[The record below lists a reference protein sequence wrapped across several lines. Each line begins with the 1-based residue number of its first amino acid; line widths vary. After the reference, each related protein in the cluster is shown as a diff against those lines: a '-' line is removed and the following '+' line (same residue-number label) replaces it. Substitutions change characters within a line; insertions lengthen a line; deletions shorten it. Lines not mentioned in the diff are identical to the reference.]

1 MGEEQGAPGWLGI
14 RDWLTGHSMF
24 LVKQSI
30 YRDVKVKCPFPEVT
44 SWAGAAPS
52 WGLETYSNI
61 SNLMWEA
68 LLSLPF
74 ADRNM
79 KAWGEK
85 NHFSKITD
93 YRARGLQLQIFLWP
107 VRSFIFSPLLLLAFT
122 HG

>member
-44 SWAGAAPS
+44 SWAGAAPL

-85 NHFSKITD
+85 ITFPKSLTTEPEGFSFKFFC
-93 YRARGLQLQIFLWP
+93 GQ
-107 VRSFIFSPLLLLAFT
+107 
-122 HG
+122 